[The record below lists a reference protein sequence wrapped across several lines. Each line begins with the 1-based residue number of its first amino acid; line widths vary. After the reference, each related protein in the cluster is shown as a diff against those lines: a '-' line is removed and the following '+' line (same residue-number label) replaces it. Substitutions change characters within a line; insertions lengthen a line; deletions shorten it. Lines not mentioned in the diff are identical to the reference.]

1 MTEKL
6 ASHLAETGWQV
17 SKRHR
22 EVDQRR
28 GVQLG
33 ATTRDAGPRGS
44 KGQTE
49 VIGIVIVAHG
59 GLAAELKR
67 ATEHV
72 VGPQAAMVA
81 ISDRPRG

>member
-1 MTEKL
+1 
-6 ASHLAETGWQV
+6 
-17 SKRHR
+17 
-22 EVDQRR
+22 
-28 GVQLG
+28 
-33 ATTRDAGPRGS
+33 
-44 KGQTE
+44 

-81 ISDRPRG
+81 ISIGPRMTAPPARRDLRCRRCRGQRAMASSS